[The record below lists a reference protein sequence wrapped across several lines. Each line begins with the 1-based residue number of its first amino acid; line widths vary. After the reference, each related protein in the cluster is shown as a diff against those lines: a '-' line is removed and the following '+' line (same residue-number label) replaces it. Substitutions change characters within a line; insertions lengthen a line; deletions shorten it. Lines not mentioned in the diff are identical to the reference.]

1 MTLPNVLTRSQTIVW
16 AVAPERPYRPA
27 SILEQVGNTPLLDL
41 SDLVGKPGVELY
53 AKAEWFNPGGSVK
66 DRAALRM
73 IEDARPGRP
82 VDSRSDPDRRHQR
95 QYRHWLCDDR
105 RGQRL
110 HSSGW

>member
-1 MTLPNVLTRSQTIVW
+1 MTLPNVLTRSQTIIW

-66 DRAALRM
+66 DRAALRI
-73 IEDARPGRP
+73 IEDAEHARRASKRPLHLSM
-82 VDSRSDPDRRHQR
+82 SRDDA
-95 QYRHWLCDDR
+95 YGICDC
-105 RGQRL
+105 
-110 HSSGW
+110 